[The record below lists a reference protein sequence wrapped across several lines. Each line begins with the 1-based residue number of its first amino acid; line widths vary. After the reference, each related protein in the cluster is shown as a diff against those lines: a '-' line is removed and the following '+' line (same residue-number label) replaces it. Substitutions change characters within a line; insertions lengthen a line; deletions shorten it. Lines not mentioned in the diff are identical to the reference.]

1 MITRIFDKSKP
12 INFVIVL
19 LLVLVVFTSLKI
31 KTFTGN
37 FDMLYLL
44 EEALVFLLCLANLA
58 VLNFVVSKNSL
69 TQKNSYKILLFTL
82 FLAMMPFAINNP
94 DVLVSNLFVLLALR
108 RIVSLRSLIKVKK
121 KLLDATVLI
130 LIASL
135 FYFWSIL
142 FLLLVI
148 VGLIF
153 YSNNQLKN
161 WLIPLVG
168 ILSVA
173 IIYISYH
180 IIRYNTI
187 GDLNDYFQTP
197 SFDFNIYN
205 TPKLI
210 TGITILI
217 SFGLWAS
224 IFYIKNI
231 TNKLKSFRPSFI
243 IILIMAVLALIL
255 SVLSTNKDGS
265 EWIFLFAPLAIIITN
280 YIEVIEENWFKELFL
295 IVLILIPIS
304 FQFL

>member
-19 LLVLVVFTSLKI
+19 LVVLVVFTSLKI
-31 KTFTGN
+31 KTFSGN
-37 FDMLYLL
+37 FNISYLL
-44 EEALVFLLCLANLA
+44 EEAFVFLLCLANLA

-69 TQKNSYKILLFTL
+69 TKKNSYKILLFSL

-94 DVLVSNLFVLLALR
+94 NVLVSNLIVLLALR
-108 RIVSLRSLIKVKK
+108 RIVSLRSQIKVKK
-121 KLLDATVLI
+121 KLLDSTVLI
-130 LIASL
+130 VMASL

-153 YSNNQLKN
+153 YSNNQFKN
-161 WLIPLVG
+161 WLVPLVG
-168 ILSVA
+168 VLAMVILYVA
-173 IIYISYH
+173 FH
-180 IIRYNTI
+180 IIKNNTL
-187 GDLNDYFQTP
+187 GNVNDYFQSP
-197 SFDFNIYN
+197 SFNFSIYN

-243 IILIMAVLALIL
+243 IILIMALLALIL
-255 SVLSTNKDGS
+255 TVVSNNKDGS
-265 EWIFLFAPLAIIITN
+265 EWIFLFAPLSIIITN
-280 YIEVIEENWFKELFL
+280 YIEVIEEKWFKELFL
-295 IVLILIPIS
+295 IVLILIPIA